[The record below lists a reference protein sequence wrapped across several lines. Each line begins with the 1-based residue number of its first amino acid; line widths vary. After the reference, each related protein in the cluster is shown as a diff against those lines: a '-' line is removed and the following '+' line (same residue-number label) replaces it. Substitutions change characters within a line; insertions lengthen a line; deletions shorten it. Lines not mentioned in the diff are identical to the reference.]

1 MEILIG
7 IVAGLSVLT
16 LIAVGIGMV
25 LSVIFN
31 ADPYD
36 DIHYKDD

>member
-1 MEILIG
+1 MEIAIAV
-7 IVAGLSVLT
+7 ITVVSVLT
-16 LIAVGIGMV
+16 LLAIGAGMV

-31 ADPYD
+31 TDPYD